1 MSHIGV
7 MHITDTLDAGGSE
20 RVAVNIANLLPRQEY
35 EIHLCTTRRDGPL
48 ADFLTR
54 DVKRLHLNRK
64 RRLDIQELWRLVDH
78 IRRNHIQIL
87 HAHGTSLFTAALAS
101 LFPPHPAIV
110 WHDHFGRYAVED
122 RPSWLYRLAA
132 RRVGGVIAV
141 NQPLA
146 EWARQQLRVP
156 AHRVWYVPNFVC
168 DVKPNGELPKLPGSA
183 GQRIVCVANLRPQK
197 DHVTLL
203 SAMALTI
210 QQMPNAHLL
219 LVGESG
225 DAPYFKIIKEKL
237 LQQGLEQN
245 VSLLGGRRD
254 VSSILEGC
262 DIGVLSSAS
271 EGLPLALIEYGM
283 AGLPAVATRI
293 GQCAEV
299 LDEGRAGVLIPPA
312 APDKLAE
319 VLLSLLRSPELRKG
333 FGKRFRRRVEEC
345 YSPENSI
352 RQICGV
358 YDTVLSSKKMLG

>member
-7 MHITDTLDAGGSE
+7 MHMTDTLDAGGSE
-20 RVAVNIANLLPRQEY
+20 RMAVNIANLMPRQEY
-35 EIHLCTTRRDGPL
+35 EVHLCTTRRDGPL
-48 ADFLTR
+48 ADFVAR
-54 DVKRLHLNRK
+54 DVKLLHLNRK
-64 RRLDIQELWRLVDH
+64 RRLDLRALWRLIDY
-78 IRRNHIQIL
+78 IRRHQVQIL

-156 AHRVWYVPNFVC
+156 AHRVWYIPNFVC
-168 DVKPNGELPKLPGSA
+168 DLKPTGKSPKLPGNR

-203 SAMALTI
+203 RAMALTI
-210 QQMPNAHLL
+210 QQMPKAHLL
-219 LVGESG
+219 LVGEPS
-225 DAPYFKIIKEKL
+225 DVAYLKIIKEKL
-237 LQQGLEQN
+237 TQQGLERN

-283 AGLPAVATRI
+283 AGIPAVATRI

-299 LDEGRAGVLIPPA
+299 LDEGRAGMLIPPA
-312 APDKLAE
+312 APDKLSE

-333 FGKRFRRRVEEC
+333 LGKRFRRRVKEC
-345 YSPENSI
+345 YSAENSI
-352 RQICGV
+352 RQIRDV
-358 YDTVLSSKKMLG
+358 YDTVLSSKRVLG